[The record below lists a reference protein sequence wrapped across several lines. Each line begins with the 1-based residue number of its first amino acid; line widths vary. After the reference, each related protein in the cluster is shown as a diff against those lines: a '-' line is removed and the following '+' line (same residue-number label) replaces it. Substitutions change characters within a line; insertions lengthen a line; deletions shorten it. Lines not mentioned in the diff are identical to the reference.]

1 MNTPASVPVPRKRF
15 YRRKKFWAW
24 SGGGVV
30 LFAIGI
36 LLLLYWLLQTVA
48 GRDVLLAQI
57 VARLPANS
65 SLTWSKVE
73 GPLAGPLILHDL
85 DFRWDKIHFT
95 AQRAYLDPDIRPLL
109 GRRLRLDAMQLTQAT
124 LDVPKS
130 DEPFE
135 LPSWPE
141 SLPNIEMPLAIQAD
155 SLAIDGFRISQDGEH
170 VIDIR
175 KLRGG
180 VDVATGLV
188 HAEKLAIDS
197 DRGDFTLSGDYMPQR
212 DYRTSLIG
220 TATFPAPRG
229 RTPAKLSL
237 NAQGDLS
244 KMDVIV
250 SGNAPAPLRAML
262 TFTGK
267 QDPVWHFSAKSEA
280 LDLALLVPPE
290 DGASAEEPQPLSF
303 DVVADGKG
311 GAAQLRGKLAQGDMA
326 IVLQPSNVKLDN
338 QVLTV
343 APLVIDAYEG
353 RATLRGTA
361 DFTKP
366 EEGKFRFAVN
376 ARGFKFGAAPDPA
389 QPKGAAAP
397 VPIGIDADLGI
408 AGQVKDWAA
417 IGNARIAR
425 GDQKATVD
433 LDARGDTERA
443 TLKTLRAKMPTGTLD
458 ASGKIGWTPALDWNL
473 QAKLAGFDP
482 GYFAPGWDGNVS
494 GQLASKGKQR
504 PPTADGES
512 GGFDATLDV
521 PSLSGKLRGR
531 PLQGRGKFALRGDQ
545 GEGDL
550 ALTLGNSK
558 VDAKG
563 KVGDRIDIAANLQ
576 PLQLDDLLPDAAGTL
591 RGNVLLKGNR
601 DTPDI
606 TADLTG
612 SGVKWSG
619 YAAESLSI
627 KGRLPWRGGG
637 GELAV
642 RGTNVAAGMA
652 LDTLRIDARG
662 AIENLEL
669 DGDARNAMG
678 AVALSGNARRT
689 GARWQGT
696 LATLQLTPSKGAA
709 WRLRAPAPFIVNAPS
724 FSLSEACLAADG
736 GGELCANAIWPQ
748 QGVIV
753 KAAALPLTL
762 IQPWLPPNEGRPLLL
777 RGEISVDGYLKPRG
791 NAWEG
796 KVHVASLDGGL
807 RIGDKTRREIVRYD
821 NFTFD
826 ADFDPLKIQARLGT
840 GFKGDGYIDA
850 RVTTGWD
857 DYAPLTGDIYLN
869 MSRLFW
875 LELFSPDLV
884 RPEGLIEG
892 HVSLG
897 GTRSKPALGGQADLT
912 NFKGELPAL
921 GLNLSEGRMR
931 LDAQPD
937 GSARIA
943 GSVKTGEGT
952 LTVDGGLSWYGQ
964 ATPLQLNIRGENV
977 LLADTPQLRAVA
989 NPNLQ
994 FGIVDKTMQLRG
1006 EVTVP
1011 SADIDLER
1019 LEMGV
1024 SASEDVVVLDPE
1036 DPQAAPSSPLDME
1049 LAVVLGDDVN
1059 MKGFGLTGKIGGRMQ
1074 MRARPGREMVANGR
1088 LDVDGKYKAYGQQLD
1103 ITRGELSWNNSIVS
1117 DPIINI
1123 RAQRQVG
1130 DVVAGIDV
1138 TGRAQAPRAAVW
1150 SDPAMQ
1156 RSEAMAYLVL
1166 GRSLEGATGGE
1177 AQQVDAASAALAAGS
1192 GVLASQLGAKL
1203 GFDDAG
1209 VSQSRAL
1216 GGSVVG
1222 VGKYLSPR
1230 LYVGYGVSLVGSG
1243 QVLTLKYLL
1252 RKGFDVQIESS
1263 TVENRASINWRK
1275 EK

>member
-1 MNTPASVPVPRKRF
+1 MNAPTPAAPVPRKRF

-24 SGGGVV
+24 SGASVALLTVG
-30 LFAIGI
+30 A
-36 LLLLYWLLQTVA
+36 LLLVYWLLQTVA

-57 VARLPANS
+57 IARLPANA

-85 DFRWDKIHFT
+85 DLRWDKVHFT
-95 AQRAYLDPDIRPLL
+95 AERAYLDPDIRPLL
-109 GRRLRLDAMQLTQAT
+109 GRRLRLDAMQLTKAT

-130 DEPFE
+130 DEPFK

-155 SLAIDGFRISQDGEH
+155 TLVIDGFDISQAGEH

-180 VDVATGLV
+180 IDVATGLI

-212 DYRTSLIG
+212 DYRTRLIG

-267 QDPVWHFSAKSEA
+267 EDPVWHFSAKTEA
-280 LDLALLVPPE
+280 LDLALLIPPGDDAAPE
-290 DGASAEEPQPLSF
+290 TKPISF
-303 DVVADGKG
+303 DLVADGKG
-311 GAAQLRGKLAQGDMA
+311 GSAQLRGSFAQGDMA
-326 IVLQPSNVKLDN
+326 VTLQPSNVKLDN

-343 APLVIDAYEG
+343 APLVVDAYEG
-353 RATLRGTA
+353 RTTLRGTA
-361 DFTKP
+361 DFTAP

-376 ARGFKFGAAPDPA
+376 ARGLKFGAAPDPA
-389 QPKGAAAP
+389 QPKGVAAP
-397 VPIGIDADLGI
+397 VPVAVDADLGL
-408 AGQVKDWAA
+408 AGQVKGWAA

-425 GDQKATVD
+425 GEQKATVD

-458 ASGKIGWTPALDWNL
+458 AIGNVGWTPVLDWDL

-482 GYFAPGWDGNVS
+482 GYFAPGWNGNLS

-504 PPTADGES
+504 PPTPDGEA
-512 GGFDATLDV
+512 GAFDATLDV
-521 PSLSGKLRGR
+521 PSLSGQLRGR
-531 PLQGRGKFALRGDQ
+531 PLKGRGKFALRGEQ

-558 VDAKG
+558 IDAKG
-563 KVGDRIDIAANLQ
+563 KVGDKIDITAQLQ

-591 RGNVLLKGNR
+591 RGNVLLKGSR
-601 DTPDI
+601 DAPDI
-606 TADLTG
+606 AADLTG

-619 YAAESLSI
+619 YSAEQLSI
-627 KGRLPWRGGG
+627 KGRLPWRGSG

-642 RGTNVAAGMA
+642 RGTNITAGMA
-652 LDTLRIDARG
+652 LESLRVDARG
-662 AIENLEL
+662 AIENLQLE
-669 DGDARNAMG
+669 GDARNAMG
-678 AVALSGNARRT
+678 AVALSGNARKT

-696 LATLQLTPSKGAA
+696 LATLQLTPAKGAA
-709 WRLRAPAPFIVNAPS
+709 WRLRQPAAFIVNPPS
-724 FSLSEACLAADG
+724 FSLADACLAADG

-748 QGVIV
+748 QGVTV

-762 IQPWLPPNEGRPLLL
+762 IQPWLPPNEGRALLL
-777 RGEISVDGYLKPRG
+777 RGEVSIDGYIKPRG

-826 ADFDPLKIQARLGT
+826 ADFDPLRIQARLGT
-840 GFKGDGYIDA
+840 GFKGDGFIDA

-977 LLADTPQLRAVA
+977 LVANTPQLRAVA

-1006 EVTVP
+1006 EVAVP

-1024 SASEDVVVLDPE
+1024 SPSEDVVVLDPE
-1036 DPQAAPSSPLDME
+1036 YPDEAPSSPLDMD
-1049 LAVVLGDDVN
+1049 LAIALGDDVN
-1059 MKGFGLTGKIGGRMQ
+1059 LKGFGLTGKIGGRMQ
-1074 MRARPGREMVANGR
+1074 VRARPGREMVANGK
-1088 LDVDGKYKAYGQQLD
+1088 LEVDGKYKAYGQQLD

-1130 DVVAGIDV
+1130 DVTAGIDV
-1138 TGRAQAPRAAVW
+1138 TGRAEAPRAEVW

-1192 GVLASQLGAKL
+1192 GVLASQLGSKL

-1230 LYVGYGVSLVGSG
+1230 LYVGYGVSLIGSG

-1252 RKGFDVQIESS
+1252 RKGFDVQLESS

>member
-1 MNTPASVPVPRKRF
+1 MPASVPRKRF

-24 SGGGVV
+24 SGGSVA
-30 LFAIGI
+30 LLAIGAV
-36 LLLLYWLLQTVA
+36 LLLYWLLQTVA

-57 VARLPANS
+57 IARLPPGA
-65 SLTWSKVE
+65 SLKWEKVE
-73 GPLAGPLILHDL
+73 GPLAGPLILHGLDL
-85 DFRWDKIHFT
+85 RWDKIHFT
-95 AQRAYLDPDIRPLL
+95 AERAYLDPDIRPLL
-109 GRRLRLDAMQLTQAT
+109 GRRLRLDAMQLTNAT

-130 DEPFE
+130 DEPFK

-155 SLAIDGFRISQDGEH
+155 ALAIDGFDISQSGEH

-188 HAEKLAIDS
+188 HVEKLAIDS
-197 DRGDFTLSGDYMPQR
+197 DRGDFSLSGDYMPQR
-212 DYRTSLIG
+212 DYRTNMIG

-244 KMDVIV
+244 KMDVLV

-267 QDPVWHFSAKSEA
+267 EDPVWHFSAKTEA
-280 LDLALLVPPE
+280 LDLALLLPPE
-290 DGASAEEPQPLSF
+290 EGAAAAEPQPLSF
-303 DVVADGKG
+303 DLTADGKG
-311 GAAQLRGKLAQGDMA
+311 GSAQLRGTVAQGDMA
-326 IVLQPSNVKLDN
+326 VTLQPSKVKLDD

-343 APLVIDAYEG
+343 APLVVDAYDG
-353 RATLRGTA
+353 RATLHGRA
-361 DFTKP
+361 DFTVP

-397 VPIGIDADLGI
+397 VPIGVDADLGI
-408 AGQVKDWAA
+408 AGRIKDWAA
-417 IGNARIAR
+417 VGNARIAR
-425 GDQKATVD
+425 GEQKATVD
-433 LDARGDTERA
+433 LDVRGDTERA
-443 TLKTLRAKMPTGTLD
+443 TIKTLRAKMPTGTLD
-458 ASGKIGWTPALDWNL
+458 ATGKVGWTPVLDWDL
-473 QAKLAGFDP
+473 RAKLAGFDP

-504 PPTADGES
+504 PTTADGQP

-521 PSLSGKLRGR
+521 PALSGKLRGR
-531 PLQGRGKFALRGDQ
+531 PLQGRGKFALRGEQ

-550 ALTLGNSK
+550 ALKLGNSRI
-558 VDAKG
+558 DAKG
-563 KVGDRIDIAANLQ
+563 KVGDKIDIAANLQ

-591 RGNVLLKGNR
+591 RGKVLLKGNR

-606 TADLTG
+606 TADLVG

-627 KGRLPWRGGG
+627 KGRLLWRGSG

-642 RGTNVAAGMA
+642 RGTNVAAGMV
-652 LDTLRIDARG
+652 LESLRVDARG
-662 AIENLEL
+662 AIENLQV

-678 AVALSGNARRT
+678 AVALSGNARKT

-709 WRLRAPAPFIVNAPS
+709 WRLRQPAPFIVNPPS
-724 FSLSEACLAADG
+724 FSLADACLGAEG
-736 GGELCANAIWPQ
+736 GGELCANAVWPQ
-748 QGVIV
+748 QGVTV

-762 IQPWLPPNEGRPLLL
+762 LQPWLPPNEGRPLLL
-777 RGEISVDGYLKPRG
+777 RGEVSLDGHIKPRG

-796 KVHVASLDGGL
+796 KIHVASLEGGL

-826 ADFDPLKIQARLGT
+826 ADFDPLRIQARLGT
-840 GFKGDGYIDA
+840 GFRGDGFIDA
-850 RVTTGWD
+850 RVATGWD

-892 HVSLG
+892 HVSLS
-897 GTRSKPALGGQADLT
+897 GTRAKPALGGEADLT

-931 LDAQPD
+931 LDALPD
-937 GSARIA
+937 GSARIS
-943 GSVKTGEGT
+943 GSVKTGEGA
-952 LTVDGGLSWYGQ
+952 LTVEGGLSWYGQ

-977 LLADTPQLRAVA
+977 LVADTSQLRAVA

-1024 SASEDVVVLDPE
+1024 SASADVVVLDPE
-1036 DPQAAPSSPLDME
+1036 DPEEAPSSPLDMD

-1074 MRARPGREMVANGR
+1074 VRARPGREMVANGR

-1103 ITRGELSWNNSIVS
+1103 ITRGELSWSNSIVS

-1123 RAQRQVG
+1123 RAERHVG
-1130 DVVAGIDV
+1130 DVTAGIDV
-1138 TGRAQAPRAAVW
+1138 TGRAQAPRAQVW

-1252 RKGFDVQIESS
+1252 RKGFDVQVESS

>member
-1 MNTPASVPVPRKRF
+1 MNDRAPAAAPRPRF
-15 YRRKKFWAW
+15 YRRRKFWAW
-24 SGGGVV
+24 SGLSIAALVIGAIV
-30 LFAIGI
+30 LV
-36 LLLLYWLLQTVA
+36 YWLLQTVA

-57 VARLPANS
+57 IARLPVGS

-85 DFRWDKIHFT
+85 DLRYDKIHFS
-95 AQRAYLDPDIRPLL
+95 AGRAYLDPDIRPLL
-109 GRRLRLDAMQLTQAT
+109 GRRLRLDALQLSNAT
-124 LDVPKS
+124 LEVPKS

-155 SLAIDGFRISQDGEH
+155 SIVIDGFRISQSGQH

-180 VDVATGLV
+180 IDIATGLV

-197 DRGDFTLSGDYMPQR
+197 DRGDFTLHGDYMPQR
-212 DYRTSLIG
+212 DYRASMAA
-220 TATFPAPRG
+220 TAVFPAPRG

-244 KMDVIV
+244 KMDVVIA
-250 SGNAPAPLRAML
+250 GNAPAPLRATL

-267 QDPVWHFSAKSEA
+267 DDPVWSVSAKTEA
-280 LDLALLVPPE
+280 LDLALLLPPE
-290 DGASAEEPQPLSF
+290 DGADAGEAQPLSF
-303 DVVADGKG
+303 DLHAEGKG
-311 GAAQLRGKLAQGDMA
+311 GTARLQGRVAQGDLA
-326 IVLQPSNVKLDN
+326 VVLQPSNVRLDE

-343 APLVIDAYEG
+343 APLVVDAYQG
-353 RATLRGTA
+353 RTTLRGTA
-361 DFTKP
+361 DFTVP
-366 EEGKFRFAVN
+366 EAGKFRFAVN
-376 ARGFKFGAAPDPA
+376 TRGLKFGAAPDPS

-397 VPIGIDADLGI
+397 VPIGVDADLGI

-425 GDQKATVD
+425 GKQKATVD

-443 TLKTLRAKMPTGTLD
+443 TVKTLRAKMPTGTLD
-458 ASGKIGWTPALDWNL
+458 AGGKVGWTPVLDWDL
-473 QAKLAGFDP
+473 QARLAGFDP
-482 GYFAPGWDGNVS
+482 GYFAPGWNGNLS

-504 PPTADGES
+504 PPTPDGES
-512 GGFDATLDV
+512 GAFDATLDV
-521 PSLSGKLRGR
+521 PALSGQLRGR
-531 PLQGRGKFALRGDQ
+531 PLKGRGKFALHGEQ

-550 ALTLGNSK
+550 ALSLGNSRI
-558 VDAKG
+558 DAKG

-576 PLQLDDLLPDAAGTL
+576 PLQLDDLLPDAVGSL
-591 RGNVLLKGNR
+591 RGKVLLKGSRNA
-601 DTPDI
+601 PDI

-619 YAAESLSI
+619 YSAESLSV
-627 KGRLPWRGGG
+627 KGRLPWRGSG

-642 RGTNVAAGMA
+642 RGSNVVAGMA
-652 LDTLRIDARG
+652 LESLRIDARG
-662 AIENLEL
+662 AIESLQL

-678 AVALSGNARRT
+678 AVALSGSARKT
-689 GARWQGT
+689 GTRWQGT
-696 LATLQLTPSKGAA
+696 LATLQLTPAKGAA
-709 WRLRAPAPFIVNAPS
+709 WRLRQPAPFIVNAPA
-724 FSLSEACLAADG
+724 FSLSDACLGAEG
-736 GGELCANAIWPQ
+736 GGELCVNAIWPQ
-748 QGVIV
+748 QGATI
-753 KAAALPLTL
+753 KATALPLTL
-762 IQPWLPPNEGRPLLL
+762 LQPWLPDNDGRALLL
-777 RGEISVDGYLKPRG
+777 RGELSVDGNIKPRG

-796 KVHVASLDGGL
+796 KLHVASLDGGL
-807 RIGDKTRREIVRYD
+807 RIGDRTRREIVRYD

-826 ADFDPLKIQARLGT
+826 AEFDPLRIQTRLGT
-840 GFKGDGYIDA
+840 GFKGDGFIDA

-892 HVSLG
+892 HVSLS
-897 GTRSKPALGGQADLT
+897 GTRAKPALGGEADLT

-931 LDAQPD
+931 LDALPD
-937 GSARIA
+937 GSARIS
-943 GSVKTGEGT
+943 GSVKSGQGA

-964 ATPLQLNIRGENV
+964 ATPLQLNIRGDNV
-977 LLADTPQLRAVA
+977 LIADTAQLRAVA

-994 FGIVDKTMQLRG
+994 FSIVDKTMQLRG
-1006 EVTVP
+1006 EVVVP
-1011 SADIDLER
+1011 SADIDLEKLDR
-1019 LEMGV
+1019 GV
-1024 SASEDVVVLDPE
+1024 SVSEDVVVLDPV
-1036 DPQAAPSSPLDME
+1036 DPEAPASSPLDTE
-1049 LAVVLGDDVN
+1049 LAVVLGDDVEL
-1059 MKGFGLTGKIGGRMQ
+1059 KGFGLTGKISGRMQ
-1074 MRARPGREMVANGR
+1074 IRARPGREVMATGGLEVE
-1088 LDVDGKYKAYGQQLD
+1088 GKYKAYGQQLN
-1103 ITRGELSWNNSIVS
+1103 ITRGELTWSNNIVS
-1117 DPIINI
+1117 DPRINI
-1123 RAQRQVG
+1123 RAERNAG
-1130 DVVAGIDV
+1130 DVTAGIDV
-1138 TGRAQAPRAAVW
+1138 TGRAEAPRAQVW

-1156 RSEAMAYLVL
+1156 RSEAMSYLVL
-1166 GRSLEGATGGE
+1166 GRSLEGVSGGE

-1209 VSQSRAL
+1209 VTQSRAL

-1222 VGKYLSPR
+1222 VGKYISPR

-1252 RKGFDVQIESS
+1252 RKGFDVQVESS

>member
-1 MNTPASVPVPRKRF
+1 MPASVPRKRF

-24 SGGGVV
+24 SGLSVAALVIGAVV
-30 LFAIGI
+30 
-36 LLLLYWLLQTVA
+36 LLYWLLQTVA

-57 VARLPANS
+57 IARLPAGS

-73 GPLAGPLILHDL
+73 GPLAGPLVLHDL
-85 DFRWDKIHFT
+85 DLRYDKIRFT
-95 AQRAYLDPDIRPLL
+95 AKRAYLDPDIRPLL
-109 GRRLRLDAMQLTQAT
+109 GRRLRLDAMQLNDAT

-130 DEPFE
+130 DEPFK

-155 SLAIDGFRISQDGEH
+155 TLVIDGFDISQSGEH
-170 VIDIR
+170 IIDIR

-188 HAEKLAIDS
+188 HLEKLTIES
-197 DRGDFTLSGDYMPQR
+197 DRGDFSLSGDYMPQR
-212 DYRTSLIG
+212 DYRTNMIG

-244 KMDVIV
+244 KMDVLI

-267 QDPVWHFSAKSEA
+267 QDPVWHFSAKTEA
-280 LDLALLVPPE
+280 LDLALLLPPE
-290 DGASAEEPQPLSF
+290 EGAAATEPQPLSF
-303 DVVADGKG
+303 DLTADGKG
-311 GAAQLRGKLAQGDMA
+311 GSAQLRGTVAQGDMA
-326 IVLQPSNVKLDN
+326 VTLQPSNVKLDD

-343 APLVIDAYEG
+343 APLVVDAYDG

-361 DFTKP
+361 DFTVP

-376 ARGFKFGAAPDPA
+376 ARGLKFGAAPDPA
-389 QPKGAAAP
+389 QPKGAASPA
-397 VPIGIDADLGI
+397 PIGVDADLGI
-408 AGQVKDWAA
+408 AGKIEDWAA
-417 IGNARIAR
+417 VGNARIAR
-425 GDQKATVD
+425 GEQKATLD
-433 LDARGDTERA
+433 LDVRGNTERA

-458 ASGKIGWTPALDWNL
+458 ATGAVGWTPALDWDVK
-473 QAKLAGFDP
+473 AKLAGFDP
-482 GYFAPGWDGNVS
+482 GYFAPGWNGNLS

-504 PPTADGES
+504 PATADGEAD
-512 GGFDATLDV
+512 GFDATLDV
-521 PSLSGKLRGR
+521 PALNGQLRGR
-531 PLQGRGKFALRGDQ
+531 PLKGRGKFALHGEAGD
-545 GEGDL
+545 GEL
-550 ALTLGNSK
+550 ALSLGNSR

-563 KVGDRIDIAANLQ
+563 KIGERMDIAANLQ
-576 PLQLDDLLPDAAGTL
+576 PLQLDDLFPKAAGSL
-591 RGNVLLKGNR
+591 RGRLLLKGSRN
-601 DTPDI
+601 TPDI
-606 TADLTG
+606 SADLVGTG
-612 SGVKWSG
+612 LKWDD
-619 YAAESLSI
+619 YAAESLSA
-627 KGRLPWRGGG
+627 KGRLPWRGTG
-637 GELAV
+637 GELAL
-642 RGTNVAAGMA
+642 RGSGINAGMA
-652 LDTLRIDARG
+652 LESLRVDARG
-662 AIENLEL
+662 AVENLQV

-678 AVALSGNARRT
+678 AVALSGNARRN

-696 LATLQLTPSKGAA
+696 LATLQLTPAKGAA
-709 WRLRAPAPFIVNAPS
+709 WRLRQPAPFIVNAPA
-724 FSLSEACLAADG
+724 FSLSDACLGAEG
-736 GGELCANAIWPQ
+736 GGELCIDAIWPQ
-748 QGVIV
+748 QGVTV

-762 IQPWLPPNEGRPLLL
+762 IQPWLPDNEGRALLL
-777 RGEISVDGYLKPRG
+777 RGELSIDGHIRPRG

-796 KVHVASLDGGL
+796 KLHVASLDGGL
-807 RIGDKTRREIVRYD
+807 RIGDRTRREIVRYD

-826 ADFDPLKIQARLGT
+826 ADFDPLRIQARLGT
-840 GFKGDGYIDA
+840 GFKGDGFIDA
-850 RVTTGWD
+850 RVSTGWD
-857 DYAPLTGDIYLN
+857 DYAPLNGDIYLN

-875 LELFSPDLV
+875 MELFSPDLV

-892 HVSLG
+892 HVSLS
-897 GTRSKPALGGQADLT
+897 GTRAKPALGGEADLT

-931 LDAQPD
+931 LDALPD
-937 GSARIA
+937 GSARIS
-943 GSVKTGEGT
+943 GSIKSGQGA

-964 ATPLQLNIRGENV
+964 ATPLQLNIRGDNV
-977 LLADTPQLRAVA
+977 LIADTTQLRAVA

-994 FGIVDKTMQLRG
+994 FSIVDKTMQLRG
-1006 EVTVP
+1006 EVVVP
-1011 SADIDLER
+1011 SANIDLEKLDR
-1019 LEMGV
+1019 GV
-1024 SASEDVVVLDPE
+1024 SVSEDVVVLDPV
-1036 DPQAAPSSPLDME
+1036 DPEEPASSPLDMDLAIE
-1049 LAVVLGDDVN
+1049 LGNDVHL
-1059 MKGFGLTGKIGGRMQ
+1059 KGFGLEGKLSGRMQ
-1074 MRARPGREMVANGR
+1074 VRARPGREMVASGGLN
-1088 LDVDGKYKAYGQQLD
+1088 VDGNYKAYGQKLD

-1123 RAQRQVG
+1123 RAERNVG
-1130 DVVAGIDV
+1130 DVTAGIDV
-1138 TGRAQAPRAAVW
+1138 TGRAEAPRAQVW

-1156 RSEAMAYLVL
+1156 RSEAMSYLVL
-1166 GRSLEGATGGE
+1166 GRSLEGVSGGE

-1209 VSQSRAL
+1209 VTQSRAL

-1252 RKGFDVQIESS
+1252 RKGFDVQVESS

>member
-1 MNTPASVPVPRKRF
+1 MNAPAPAPAPRRRF

-24 SGGGVV
+24 SGASVA
-30 LFAIGI
+30 LLTIGAAV
-36 LLLLYWLLQTVA
+36 LLYWLLQTVA

-57 VARLPANS
+57 IARLPPDA
-65 SLTWSKVE
+65 SLKWDKVE
-73 GPLAGPLILHDL
+73 GPLAGPLILHGLDL
-85 DFRWDKIHFT
+85 RWDKIHFT
-95 AQRAYLDPDIRPLL
+95 AERAYLDPDIRPLL
-109 GRRLRLDAMQLTQAT
+109 GRRLRLDAMQLTNAT

-130 DEPFE
+130 DEPFK

-155 SLAIDGFRISQDGEH
+155 SLTIDGFDISQAGEH

-188 HAEKLAIDS
+188 HAEQLTIDS
-197 DRGDFTLSGDYMPQR
+197 DRGDFTLSGDYMPKR
-212 DYRTSLIG
+212 DYRTHLIG
-220 TATFPAPRG
+220 SATFPAPRG

-250 SGNAPAPLRAML
+250 SGNAPAPLRATL

-267 QDPVWHFSAKSEA
+267 QDPVWHFSAKTEA
-280 LDLALLVPPE
+280 LDLALLLPPE
-290 DGASAEEPQPLSF
+290 DGAAAGEAQPLSF
-303 DVVADGKG
+303 DLKADGKG
-311 GAAQLRGKLAQGDMA
+311 GAARLQGRVAQGDMA
-326 IVLQPSNVKLDN
+326 VVLQPSNVKLDD

-343 APLVIDAYEG
+343 APLVVDAYEG
-353 RATLRGTA
+353 RATLRGSA

-376 ARGFKFGAAPDPA
+376 ARGFKFGAAPDPV

-397 VPIGIDADLGI
+397 VPIAVDADLGL
-408 AGQVKDWAA
+408 AGQVKAWAA

-425 GDQKATVD
+425 GEQKATLD

-458 ASGKIGWTPALDWNL
+458 ASGKVGWTPVLDWDL

-504 PPTADGES
+504 PATADGEP

-531 PLQGRGKFALRGDQ
+531 PLQGHGKFALRGEQ

-550 ALTLGNSK
+550 ALKLGNSK
-558 VDAKG
+558 IDAKG
-563 KVGDRIDIAANLQ
+563 KVGEKIDIAANLQ

-591 RGNVLLKGNR
+591 RGNVLLKGSRN
-601 DTPDI
+601 TPDI

-627 KGRLPWRGGG
+627 KGRLPWRGDGG
-637 GELAV
+637 QLAV
-642 RGTNVAAGMA
+642 RGSNVAAGMA
-652 LDTLRIDARG
+652 LDSLRVDARG

-678 AVALSGNARRT
+678 AVALSGNARKT

-709 WRLRAPAPFIVNAPS
+709 WRLRAPAPFIVNPPS
-724 FSLSEACLAADG
+724 FSLSEACLGAEG

-748 QGVIV
+748 QGVTV

-777 RGEISVDGYLKPRG
+777 RGEVSVDGYLKPRG
-791 NAWEG
+791 SAWEG
-796 KVHVASLDGGL
+796 KLHVASLDGGL

-892 HVSLG
+892 HVSLS
-897 GTRSKPALGGQADLT
+897 GTRAKPALGGEADLT

-931 LDAQPD
+931 LDALPD
-937 GSARIA
+937 GSARIS
-943 GSVKTGEGT
+943 GSVKTGEGA
-952 LTVDGGLSWYGQ
+952 LTVDGSLSWYGQ

-977 LLADTPQLRAVA
+977 LVADTSQLRAVA

-1036 DPQAAPSSPLDME
+1036 DPEEAPSSPLDID
-1049 LAVVLGDDVN
+1049 LAVILGDDVN
-1059 MKGFGLTGKIGGRMQ
+1059 MKGFGLTGKVGGRMQ
-1074 MRARPGREMVANGR
+1074 VRARPGREMVANGR

-1130 DVVAGIDV
+1130 DVTAGIDV

>member
-1 MNTPASVPVPRKRF
+1 MSAPAPAPLPRKRF

-24 SGGGVV
+24 SGGGVA
-30 LFAIGI
+30 LFAIGG
-36 LLLLYWLLQTVA
+36 LLLLYWLLQTIA

-57 VARLPANS
+57 VARLPASS

-155 SLAIDGFRISQDGEH
+155 TLVIDGFRIAQAGEH

-180 VDVATGLV
+180 VDVATGLI

-250 SGNAPAPLRAML
+250 TGNAPAPLRAML

-280 LDLALLVPPE
+280 LDLGLLIPAE
-290 DGASAEEPQPLSF
+290 DGASAGETQPLAF
-303 DVVADGKG
+303 DLVADGKG
-311 GAAQLRGKLAQGDMA
+311 GAAQLRGKFAQGELA
-326 IVLQPSNVKLDN
+326 IALQPSNVKLDE

-343 APLVIDAYEG
+343 APLVVDAYQG

-366 EEGKFRFAVN
+366 EEGQFRFAVN
-376 ARGFKFGAAPDPA
+376 ARGFKFGAAPDPS

-397 VPIGIDADLGI
+397 VPIAVDADLGI

-425 GDQKATVD
+425 GDQKATLD
-433 LDARGDTERA
+433 LDARGDAERA

-458 ASGKIGWTPALDWNL
+458 ASGKVGWTPVLDWDL

-504 PPTADGES
+504 PPTADGEA

-521 PSLSGKLRGR
+521 PSLNGKLRGR
-531 PLQGRGKFALRGDQ
+531 PLQGRGKFALRGEQ

-558 VDAKG
+558 IDAKG

-652 LDTLRIDARG
+652 LDSLRIDARG

-678 AVALSGNARRT
+678 AIALSGNARRNGT
-689 GARWQGT
+689 RWQGM

-709 WRLRAPAPFIVNAPS
+709 WRLRAPAPFIINPPS
-724 FSLSEACLAADG
+724 FSLSEACLGAEG

-777 RGEISVDGYLKPRG
+777 RGEVSVDGYLKPRG

-884 RPEGLIEG
+884 RPQGLIEG

-897 GTRSKPALGGQADLT
+897 GTRSKPALGGEANLT
-912 NFKGELPAL
+912 DFKGELPAL

-1036 DPQAAPSSPLDME
+1036 DPEAAPSSPLDME
-1049 LAVVLGDDVN
+1049 LAVVLGEDVN
-1059 MKGFGLTGKIGGRMQ
+1059 MKGFGLTGKIAGRMQ
-1074 MRARPGREMVANGR
+1074 VRARPGREMVANGR

-1130 DVVAGIDV
+1130 DVTAGIDV

-1192 GVLASQLGAKL
+1192 GVLASQLGARL